1 MNIRALLCTQ
11 IKSFKMKILHKFF
24 FILTCVSILT
34 IGQAVGQKQF
44 TVVLDAGH
52 GGHDAGA
59 IGTYM
64 REKNI
69 NLAVSLKLGSL
80 INENYPDVKV
90 VYTRKTDVFI
100 PLQRRAD
107 IANENHAD
115 IFISIHTNAVKSRTT
130 FGTET
135 FVLGLAKSKS
145 NLEVAMK
152 ENAVITLE
160 DDYKT
165 KYQGFDPNSVD
176 SYIMFEYMQD
186 RYLDKSLQLATL
198 IEDQFKRK
206 KRYSRGVKQAG
217 FWVLHK
223 SACPSVLV
231 ELGFVSNISEEKF
244 LSTGEGRD
252 ELADAIFKAFEAY
265 KRDYDRKSG
274 ITPAAGSPV
283 VNRDSDNVAKETIK
297 VQEVPS
303 DNVIFKIQLF
313 ALERLLQNNHSAFKG
328 LKNVTYYKEGSF
340 YKYTYGESTT
350 FDEIEKTRKE
360 IAGKFPSAYIIG
372 FRGDKKITVS
382 EAIKANS
389 EK

>member
-1 MNIRALLCTQ
+1 M
-11 IKSFKMKILHKFF
+11 KSLSKFF
-24 FILTCVSILT
+24 LALACFLLSASPV
-34 IGQAVGQKQF
+34 VGQKQF
-44 TVVLDAGH
+44 TVVLDPGH

-59 IGTYM
+59 VGTFM

-69 NLAVSLKLGSL
+69 NLAVALKLGSL
-80 INENYPDVKV
+80 INQNHPDVKV
-90 VYTRKTDVFI
+90 VYTRKSDVFI

-115 IFISIHTNAVKSRTT
+115 IFISIHTNATRSKTV

-135 FVLGLAKSKS
+135 FVLGLAKTKS

-186 RYLDKSLQLATL
+186 RYIDKSLQLATL
-198 IEDQFKRK
+198 IEDQFKRI

-231 ELGFVSNISEEKF
+231 ELGFVSNTSEEKF
-244 LSTGEGRD
+244 LGTNNGRD
-252 ELADAIFKAFEAY
+252 QLAEAIYKAFETY

-274 ITPAAGSPV
+274 ITSAVPAEKPEPEAVS
-283 VNRDSDNVAKETIK
+283 SKEDEAATVREKTEEQI
-297 VQEVPS
+297 V
-303 DNVIFKIQLF
+303 FKIQLF
-313 ALERLLQNNHSAFKG
+313 ALERTLQDNHPSFKG
-328 LKNVTYYKEGSF
+328 LKNVSHYKEGRF
-340 YKYTYGESTT
+340 YKYTYGEASTFEAIEAT
-350 FDEIEKTRKE
+350 RKNIEKQ
-360 IAGKFPSAYIIG
+360 FPDAYIIA
-372 FRGDKKITVS
+372 FKGDKKISVS
-382 EAIKANS
+382 EAVKSISK
-389 EK
+389 K

>member
-1 MNIRALLCTQ
+1 
-11 IKSFKMKILHKFF
+11 MKILHKFF

-186 RYLDKSLQLATL
+186 RYLDKSLQLL
-198 IEDQFKRK
+198 
-206 KRYSRGVKQAG
+206 
-217 FWVLHK
+217 
-223 SACPSVLV
+223 
-231 ELGFVSNISEEKF
+231 
-244 LSTGEGRD
+244 
-252 ELADAIFKAFEAY
+252 
-265 KRDYDRKSG
+265 
-274 ITPAAGSPV
+274 
-283 VNRDSDNVAKETIK
+283 
-297 VQEVPS
+297 
-303 DNVIFKIQLF
+303 
-313 ALERLLQNNHSAFKG
+313 
-328 LKNVTYYKEGSF
+328 
-340 YKYTYGESTT
+340 
-350 FDEIEKTRKE
+350 
-360 IAGKFPSAYIIG
+360 
-372 FRGDKKITVS
+372 
-382 EAIKANS
+382 
-389 EK
+389 

>member
-1 MNIRALLCTQ
+1 
-11 IKSFKMKILHKFF
+11 MKILHKFF

-135 FVLGLAKSKS
+135 FVLGLAKSNS

-198 IEDQFKRK
+198 IEDQFKSK

>member
-1 MNIRALLCTQ
+1 
-11 IKSFKMKILHKFF
+11 MKFLSKFI
-24 FILTCVSILT
+24 FILVCVSILS
-34 IGQAVGQKQF
+34 IAQIFGQKQF

-52 GGHDAGA
+52 GGHDSGA
-59 IGTYM
+59 IGSYM

-69 NLAVSLKLGSL
+69 NLAVVKRLGSL
-80 INENYPDVKV
+80 ISQKHPDVKV
-90 VYTRKTDVFI
+90 VYTRKSDVFI

-107 IANENHAD
+107 IANQNNAD
-115 IFISIHTNAVKSRTT
+115 IFISIHTNATRGKSA

-135 FVLGLAKSKS
+135 FVLGLAKTKS

-198 IEDQFKRK
+198 IEEQFKRK

-217 FWVLHK
+217 FLVLHK

-231 ELGFVSNISEEKF
+231 ELGFISNRSEEKY
-244 LSTGEGRD
+244 LSTNHGRN
-252 ELADAIFKAFEAY
+252 ELADAIYKAFEVY

-274 ITPAAGSPV
+274 IISTAPNPEAIQAQKVAANEV
-283 VNRDSDNVAKETIK
+283 V
-297 VQEVPS
+297 
-303 DNVIFKIQLF
+303 FKIQLF
-313 ALERLLQNNHSAFKG
+313 ALERLLNNNHSAFKG
-328 LKNVTYYKEGSF
+328 LKDVTYYREGSF
-340 YKYTYGESTT
+340 YKYTYGEANT
-350 FDEIEKTRKE
+350 FEAIERIRKG
-360 IAGKFPSAYIIG
+360 IAGKFPDAYIIA
-372 FRGDKKITVS
+372 FRGKEKITVS
-382 EAIKANS
+382 DAIKS
-389 EK
+389 SPKK

>member
-1 MNIRALLCTQ
+1 
-11 IKSFKMKILHKFF
+11 MKILHKFF

-135 FVLGLAKSKS
+135 FVLGLAKSNS

-198 IEDQFKRK
+198 IEDQFKSK

-217 FWVLHK
+217 CWVLHK

>member
-1 MNIRALLCTQ
+1 
-11 IKSFKMKILHKFF
+11 MKILTKFF
-24 FILTCVSILT
+24 FILTCVSILS

-44 TVVLDAGH
+44 TVVLDPGH

-69 NLAVSLKLGSL
+69 NLAVSQKLGSL
-80 INENYPDVKV
+80 INENFPDVKV

-115 IFISIHTNAVKSRTT
+115 IFISIHTNAVKSKTT

-217 FWVLHK
+217 FLVLHK

-231 ELGFVSNISEEKF
+231 ELGFVSNNSEEKF

-252 ELADAIFKAFEAY
+252 ELADAIFKAFEVY

-274 ITPAAGSPV
+274 ITPATGTPA
-283 VNRDSDNVAKETIK
+283 VNRDSDAVAKETIK

-303 DNVIFKIQLF
+303 NNVVFKIQLF

-350 FDEIEKTRKE
+350 FDEIEKARKE
-360 IAGKFPSAYIIG
+360 ISGKFPSAYIIA
-372 FRGDKKITVS
+372 FKGDKKITVS

-389 EK
+389 GK